1 MGCGFGNCDWGRYQG
16 WGVYRLGGLHHWGLR
31 RGLVGDTRGWGRVRC
46 VVGCCGAVPWG
57 GLGVG

>member
-31 RGLVGDTRGWGRVRC
+31 RGLVGDTRGWGRDGMNR
-46 VVGCCGAVPWG
+46 
-57 GLGVG
+57 